1 MSSAHDEFVAGSTHT
16 DSITAATARRSSDL
30 ITVTMH
36 GTDDATVITGVST
49 ADLTETNAAQSTG
62 GTLVATDPD
71 SSNAFVPQTDVAG
84 SNGFGTFSIDAGGV
98 WTYTMS
104 SAHDE
109 FVAGST
115 HTDSI
120 TVATADGTTQVITVT
135 MHGTD
140 DATVITGVSTA
151 DLTETNA
158 AQSTGGTLVATDPD
172 SSNAFVPQ
180 TDVAGSNGFGTFSID
195 AGGVWTYTMS
205 SAHDEFVAGSTHTD
219 SITVATA
226 DGTTQVITVTMHGT
240 DDA

>member
-1 MSSAHDEFVAGSTHT
+1 
-16 DSITAATARRSSDL
+16 
-30 ITVTMH
+30 
-36 GTDDATVITGVST
+36 
-49 ADLTETNAAQSTG
+49 
-62 GTLVATDPD
+62 
-71 SSNAFVPQTDVAG
+71 
-84 SNGFGTFSIDAGGV
+84 
-98 WTYTMS
+98 MS

-226 DGTTQVITVTMHGT
+226 DGTTQEIGRASCRENEETVITGVSTADLTETNAAQSTGGT
-240 DDA
+240 LVATDPDSSNSFVQTTCGGDCNGDGTFSDDAGGVWTYTMSSAHDEFVAGSTHTDSITVATADGTTQ